1 MKLLDDIHRIAK
13 KSFANKLILI
23 INRIQFTTLDQNN
36 LIIMYGLPNV
46 HKQNS
51 PLGDFPQHS
60 FMQPRKN
67 SGFLS

>member
-1 MKLLDDIHRIAK
+1 MLSTELPKN
-13 KSFANKLILI
+13 SFANNLFLT

-51 PLGDFPQHS
+51 PLGDIPQHS

-67 SGFLS
+67 SGFFS

>member
-1 MKLLDDIHRIAK
+1 MKLLDAIHRIAK
-13 KSFANKLILI
+13 NSFANKLFLT
-23 INRIQFTTLDQNN
+23 INRIQFTTLNQNN

-46 HKQNS
+46 YKQSS